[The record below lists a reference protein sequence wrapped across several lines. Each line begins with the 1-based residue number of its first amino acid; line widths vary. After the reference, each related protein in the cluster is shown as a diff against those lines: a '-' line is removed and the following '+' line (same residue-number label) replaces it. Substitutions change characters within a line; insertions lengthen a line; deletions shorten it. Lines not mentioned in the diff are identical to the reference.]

1 MTLANN
7 LHTLRNYLDQGV
19 GFESRPRREHPLTD
33 DRTIVREPL
42 TGPGVWRGPDLTP
55 ADYLYELNDEEL
67 TELARLR
74 AELVARG
81 VGLGAVDPEST
92 PVPALADTISEWLDR
107 LENGIGFVVIRGLD
121 LAGWSER
128 EAGLVYYALG
138 RQMGVPVKQNA
149 RGHLLGHVR
158 DTGKDIFTDPST
170 RGYEVRIALPFHTD
184 TSTDLLALLCFRTA
198 REGGESGL
206 APLRTIYNE
215 VLTRRPDLIDTYYE
229 RFNFDCRDEEHPD
242 GGPYYTRVLASV
254 GADGLLSLRHNSGYA
269 RSAARRFE
277 ECPELTPQQHELLT
291 LIDQLAADPDIHA
304 RLRLEEG
311 DILLVDNYSVAH
323 SRREFED
330 WEEDDR
336 KRHLMRLWLVLHD
349 GRPLAADFDNRAGL
363 MTTADIHDDGLAP
376 V

>member
-1 MTLANN
+1 VSHSAEP
-7 LHTLRNYLDQGV
+7 LD
-19 GFESRPRREHPLTD
+19 S
-33 DRTIVREPL
+33 RTIVRQPL
-42 TGPGVWRGPDLTP
+42 TGPGVWRGPELTP
-55 ADYLYELNDEEL
+55 DDYLYELNDEEL
-67 TELARLR
+67 TELGRLR

-92 PVPALADTISEWLDR
+92 PIPALADTISEWLDR

-121 LAGWSER
+121 LDGWSER

-149 RGHLLGHVR
+149 QGHLLGHVR
-158 DTGKDIFTDPST
+158 DTGRDILTDPST
-170 RGYEVRIALPFHTD
+170 RGYQVRIALPFHTD

-198 REGGESGL
+198 RKGGDSGL
-206 APLRTIYNE
+206 APLQTIYNE
-215 VLTRRPDLIDTYYE
+215 VLARRPDLIDTYYE
-229 RFNFDCRDEEHPD
+229 RFDFDCRDEEHPD

-254 GADGLLSLRHNSGYA
+254 GADDRLSLRHNSGYA

-277 ECPELTPQQHELLT
+277 ECPELTEQQDELLT
-291 LIDQLAADPDIHA
+291 LIDLLAADPDVHV

-323 SRREFED
+323 SRSEFED
-330 WEEDDR
+330 WEEEDR

-363 MTTADIHDDGLAP
+363 MTTADIEDDGLAP
-376 V
+376 A